1 MNKKCR
7 DEPTIIRTARSTIN
21 ERTLADP
28 EAKSIRIERGVNYRR
43 IAAAIILIITIMAE
57 LTITGRITGLELE
70 AGLKCEL
77 ETALNGSI
85 VIIRTEAG
93 LDRDTGWFNFRFILF

>member
-1 MNKKCR
+1 
-7 DEPTIIRTARSTIN
+7 
-21 ERTLADP
+21 
-28 EAKSIRIERGVNYRR
+28 
-43 IAAAIILIITIMAE
+43 MAE
-57 LTITGRITGLELE
+57 LTITGRTTGLELE

-93 LDRDTGWFNFRFILF
+93 LDRDTGWFDFIFILFE

>member
-1 MNKKCR
+1 
-7 DEPTIIRTARSTIN
+7 
-21 ERTLADP
+21 
-28 EAKSIRIERGVNYRR
+28 
-43 IAAAIILIITIMAE
+43 MAE
-57 LTITGRITGLELE
+57 LTITGRITGLGLE